1 MIIIDTPKVM
11 REWSLQQRIAGNSIG
26 CVPTMGALHDGHT
39 SLIETS
45 VSDCNVTVLTIFVNP
60 AQFAPH
66 EDYDQ
71 YPRTFESD
79 CAIAKRVGVDA
90 VYAPKACA
98 MYPDNYATYVEVERL
113 QEGLC
118 GITRPHFFKGVATVV
133 AKLFNA
139 ITPDKAYFGMKDG
152 QQINII
158 KRMVRDLD
166 MGVEIVGLPTIR
178 EADGLAMSSRNQYL
192 SAADRESA
200 LRISNALFAAI
211 NLMTDVES
219 NAERIIAFVRQE
231 MNDLDID
238 YISLVD
244 GNELTPIQKI
254 EGPVMLAVA
263 ATIGKT
269 RLIDN
274 IRYEPSNAPAHSN
287 VAKV

>member
-1 MIIIDTPKVM
+1 
-11 REWSLQQRIAGNSIG
+11 
-26 CVPTMGALHDGHT
+26 
-39 SLIETS
+39 
-45 VSDCNVTVLTIFVNP
+45 
-60 AQFAPH
+60 
-66 EDYDQ
+66 
-71 YPRTFESD
+71 
-79 CAIAKRVGVDA
+79 
-90 VYAPKACA
+90 
-98 MYPDNYATYVEVERL
+98 
-113 QEGLC
+113 
-118 GITRPHFFKGVATVV
+118 
-133 AKLFNA
+133 
-139 ITPDKAYFGMKDG
+139 
-152 QQINII
+152 
-158 KRMVRDLD
+158 MVRDLD